1 MDSCYTLSYVVNS
14 ALADLDET
22 STRHYRKFFKWAVDG
37 YRRLN
42 LGNLVDNNI
51 KTVRLEI
58 DHNTNSAE
66 LPSDYI
72 NYYKVGISCGGVI
85 LNMDASDA
93 LQIPITPDPCDCKN
107 DFEQCRNLLANGGGY
122 DSSVL
127 PASLGAWNYWYYTPY
142 YHNGQYTAGFYGQGA
157 GTFRGAFRIDATN
170 GRIIFDS
177 YVNKIDFVVMEY
189 QSNGLG
195 DCDTVIAET
204 VIPALKAYLHWQRCL
219 FSADNSRLEAQNWKK
234 IWEQEVRG
242 VVARQAAMTKH
253 EWINTYRHTLR
264 ATPKR

>member
-1 MDSCYTLSYVVNS
+1 M
-14 ALADLDET
+14 
-22 STRHYRKFFKWAVDG
+22 
-37 YRRLN
+37 N

-195 DCDTVIAET
+195 DCDTVIEET

-219 FSADNSRLEAQNWKK
+219 FSSDNSRLEAQNWKK